1 MPDASVWE
9 DIRRAYEDHS
19 IKTTEI
25 LKIYDITQYALDK
38 RRDEE
43 FWPRRPSIIALNRSA
58 RWDTAPVESSP
69 SAEVPAA
76 SRARPAAT
84 QTVKRKLAP
93 IAQRRGLVQRLY
105 AVIDAKLNLLER
117 RFALELT
124 GKNKLAS
131 SADTE
136 RDTRAIGI
144 LIKNLE
150 QVTAYDDGQTHGKSA
165 GSALKGAAAKSAALA
180 ATQLADEADR
190 IRRELGERL
199 QRFVDTAQSGPV

>member
-1 MPDASVWE
+1 MPDPSVWE

-19 IKTTEI
+19 IKTADI
-25 LKIYDITQYALDK
+25 LKIYAISLYALNK
-38 RRDEE
+38 RVTIED
-43 FWPRRPSIIALNRSA
+43 WPRRPSIIALHRSA
-58 RWDTAPVESSP
+58 RWDTAPSIS
-69 SAEVPAA
+69 
-76 SRARPAAT
+76 PAAT
-84 QTVKRKLAP
+84 IPRPVAPLATKRKTTP

-124 GKNKLAS
+124 GKLKPVS

-150 QVTAYDDGQTHGKSA
+150 QVTAYDDGQAQGKSA
-165 GSALKGAAAKSAALA
+165 GTALKGAAAKSAALA
-180 ATQLADEADR
+180 STQLADEADR
-190 IRRELGERL
+190 LRRELGERL
-199 QRFVDTAQSGPV
+199 RRLAETPE